1 MNQKKVA
8 LVTGGS
14 AGLGEEIAFGL
25 QRDGFDVVVCGRRQD
40 KLDAM
45 EARGVTAVQCD
56 VADAASVEH
65 MRRAVTERFGR
76 LDALVHCAGIAL
88 QRGSFVDADLSQV
101 EGMVRINVLGT
112 FYVAQ
117 SFLPLLYASKKGSLL
132 TFSSTLA
139 QRPRAGS
146 SAYSATKGAIEAF
159 SRSLAIEAAEHG
171 VRVNCI
177 APGLVRSDIYLA
189 AGMSSQDYAKL
200 LQARAAEM
208 PLKRV
213 GEPEDVCGLVSYLV
227 SDKSNWITGQCFVV
241 DGGAMLR

>member
-1 MNQKKVA
+1 MDQKKVA

-14 AGLGEEIAFGL
+14 AGLGEEIALGL
-25 QRDGFDVVVCGRRQD
+25 QRDGFEVLVCGRRQD

-45 EARGVTAVQCD
+45 KARGVGAVRCD
-56 VADAASVEH
+56 VADATDVQRMKQAL
-65 MRRAVTERFGR
+65 AERYGR
-76 LDALVHCAGIAL
+76 LDVLVHCAGVAL
-88 QRGSFVDADLSQV
+88 QRSKFVEADMAQV
-101 EGMVRINVLGT
+101 EGMVRINLLGT
-112 FYVAQ
+112 LYVAQ
-117 SFLPLLYASKKGSLL
+117 AFLPLLYASKGSLL

-146 SAYSATKGAIEAF
+146 TAYTATKGAVEAF

-189 AGMSSQDYAKL
+189 AGMSSEDYAKL

-213 GEPEDVCGLVSYLV
+213 GEPEDICGLVSYLA
-227 SDKSNWITGQCFVV
+227 SDKSSWITGQCFSV

>member
-1 MNQKKVA
+1 MDQKKVA

-25 QRDGFDVVVCGRRQD
+25 QRDGFEVVVCGRRQD

-45 EARGVTAVQCD
+45 QARGVSAVQCD
-56 VADAASVEH
+56 VSDATSVQL
-65 MRRAVTERFGR
+65 MKQAVAKRHGR
-76 LDALVHCAGIAL
+76 LDVLVHCAGIAL
-88 QRGSFVDADLSQV
+88 QRSKFVEADMAQV
-101 EGMVRINVLGT
+101 EAMLRVNVLGT

-117 SFLPLLYASKKGSLL
+117 TFLPLLHASKGVLL

-146 SAYSATKGAIEAF
+146 AAYTATKGAVEAF

-189 AGMSSQDYAKL
+189 AGMSSEDYARL

-213 GEPEDVCGLVSYLV
+213 GEPEDVCALVSYLA
-227 SDKSNWITGQCFVV
+227 SDKSSWITGQCFAI

>member
-1 MNQKKVA
+1 MDQKKVA

-14 AGLGEEIAFGL
+14 AGLGEEIALGL
-25 QRDGFDVVVCGRRQD
+25 LRDGFEVVVCGRRQD

-45 EARGVTAVQCD
+45 EARGVGAVRCD
-56 VADAASVEH
+56 VADATDVQR
-65 MRRAVTERFGR
+65 MKQAVAERHGR
-76 LDALVHCAGIAL
+76 LDVLVHCAGVAL
-88 QRGSFVDADLSQV
+88 QRSKFVEADMAQV
-101 EGMVRINVLGT
+101 EGMVRINLLGT

-117 SFLPLLYASKKGSLL
+117 AFLPLLYASKGNLI

-146 SAYSATKGAIEAF
+146 TAYTATKGAVEAF

-177 APGLVRSDIYLA
+177 APGLVRSEIYLA
-189 AGMSSQDYAKL
+189 AGMSSEDYAKL

-213 GEPEDVCGLVSYLV
+213 GEPEDICGLVSFLA
-227 SDKSNWITGQCFVV
+227 SDKSSWITGQCFSV

>member
-1 MNQKKVA
+1 MDQKKVA

-14 AGLGEEIAFGL
+14 AGLGEEIALGL
-25 QRDGFDVVVCGRRQD
+25 QRDGFEVLVCGRRQD

-45 EARGVTAVQCD
+45 KARGVGAVRCD
-56 VADAASVEH
+56 VADATDVQRMKQALVE
-65 MRRAVTERFGR
+65 RYGR
-76 LDALVHCAGIAL
+76 LDVLVHCAGVAL
-88 QRGSFVDADLSQV
+88 QRSKFVEADMAQV
-101 EGMVRINVLGT
+101 EGMVRINLLGT
-112 FYVAQ
+112 LYVAQ
-117 SFLPLLYASKKGSLL
+117 AFLPLLYASKGSLL

-146 SAYSATKGAIEAF
+146 TAYTATKGAVEAF

-189 AGMSSQDYAKL
+189 AGMSSEDYAKL

-213 GEPEDVCGLVSYLV
+213 GEPEDICGLVSYLA
-227 SDKSNWITGQCFVV
+227 SEKSSWITGQCFSV

>member
-1 MNQKKVA
+1 MKVA

-14 AGLGEEIAFGL
+14 AGLGEGIALGL
-25 QRDGFDVVVCGRRQD
+25 QRDGFKVVVCGRRQD

-45 EARGVTAVQCD
+45 EARGVGAVRCD
-56 VADAASVEH
+56 VADATDVQR
-65 MRRAVTERFGR
+65 MKLAVAERYGR
-76 LDALVHCAGIAL
+76 LDLLVHCAGVAL
-88 QRGSFVDADLSQV
+88 QRSKFVEADMAEV
-101 EGMVRINVLGT
+101 EAMVRINVLGT
-112 FYVAQ
+112 LYVAQ
-117 SFLPLLYASKKGSLL
+117 AFLPLLHASKGCLI

-146 SAYSATKGAIEAF
+146 TAYTATKGAIEAF

-189 AGMSSQDYAKL
+189 AGMASEDYAQL
-200 LQARAAEM
+200 LQARAAEI

-213 GEPEDVCGLVSYLV
+213 GEPGDIYGLVSYLA
-227 SDKSNWITGQCFVV
+227 SDESSWITGQCFAV

>member
-1 MNQKKVA
+1 LNQKKVA

-25 QRDGFDVVVCGRRQD
+25 QRDGFEVVVCGRRQD
-40 KLDAM
+40 RLDAM
-45 EARGVTAVQCD
+45 EARGVTALRCD

-65 MRRAVTERFGR
+65 MRQDVAERFGR

-88 QRGSFVDADLSQV
+88 QRGNFVDADLSQV
-101 EGMVRINVLGT
+101 EGMVRINLLGT
-112 FYVAQ
+112 LYVAQ
-117 SFLPLLYASKKGSLL
+117 CFLPLLYASQGSLL

-146 SAYSATKGAIEAF
+146 CAYSATKGAIEAF

-227 SDKSNWITGQCFVV
+227 SDKSSWITGQCFVV

>member
-1 MNQKKVA
+1 MDQKKVA

-14 AGLGEEIAFGL
+14 AGLGEEIAMGL
-25 QRDGFDVVVCGRRQD
+25 QRDGFEVVVCGRRQD

-45 EARGVTAVQCD
+45 EARGVSAVRCD
-56 VADAASVEH
+56 VADAIDVQ
-65 MRRAVTERFGR
+65 RLKQAVAERHGR
-76 LDALVHCAGIAL
+76 LDVLVHCAGIAL
-88 QRGSFVDADLSQV
+88 QRSKFVEADMAQV
-101 EGMVRINVLGT
+101 EGMVRINFLGT
-112 FYVAQ
+112 LYVAQ
-117 SFLPLLYASKKGSLL
+117 AFLPLLYATKGSLL

-146 SAYSATKGAIEAF
+146 TAYTATKGAVEAF

-189 AGMSSQDYAKL
+189 AGMSSEDYAKL
-200 LQARAAEM
+200 LQARASEI

-213 GEPEDVCGLVSYLV
+213 GEPEDICGLVSYLA
-227 SDKSNWITGQCFVV
+227 SDKSSWITGQCFAV

>member
-1 MNQKKVA
+1 MDQKKVA

-14 AGLGEEIAFGL
+14 AGLGKEIALGL

-40 KLDAM
+40 KLEAM
-45 EARGVTAVQCD
+45 QVRGVSAVQCD
-56 VADAASVEH
+56 VGDAISVQR
-65 MRRAVTERFGR
+65 MKLAVTERHGR
-76 LDALVHCAGIAL
+76 LDVLVHCAGVAM
-88 QRGSFVDADLSQV
+88 QRSKFVEADMAQV

-112 FYVAQ
+112 LYVAQ
-117 SFLPLLYASKKGSLL
+117 TFLPLLYASKGCLL

-146 SAYSATKGAIEAF
+146 TAYTATKGAVEAL

-189 AGMSSQDYAKL
+189 AGMSREDYAEL

-213 GEPEDVCGLVSYLV
+213 GEPEDICAMVSYLA
-227 SDKSNWITGQCFVV
+227 SDKSSWITGQCFAL

>member
-14 AGLGEEIAFGL
+14 AGLGEEIALGL
-25 QRDGFDVVVCGRRQD
+25 QRDGFEVVVCGRRQD
-40 KLDAM
+40 RLDAM
-45 EARGVTAVQCD
+45 QVRGVGAIQCD
-56 VADAASVEH
+56 VGDATSVH
-65 MRRAVTERFGR
+65 NLQQAVSGRYGR
-76 LDALVHCAGIAL
+76 LDVLVHCAGVAL
-88 QRGSFVDADLSQV
+88 QRSTFIEADMAQV
-101 EGMVRINVLGT
+101 EAMLRINVLGT
-112 FYVAQ
+112 MCVAQ
-117 SFLPLLYASKKGSLL
+117 TFLPLLYASKGILL

-146 SAYSATKGAIEAF
+146 AAYTATKGAVEAF

-189 AGMSSQDYAKL
+189 AGMSSEDYARL

-213 GEPEDVCGLVSYLV
+213 GEPEDVCALVSYLA
-227 SDKSNWITGQCFVV
+227 SDKSSWITGQCFAI

>member
-1 MNQKKVA
+1 MLRMSGKLRVVPLTKHVSLNDA
-8 LVTGGS
+8 
-14 AGLGEEIAFGL
+14 IAMATP
-25 QRDGFDVVVCGRRQD
+25 QRIFQVIEMADATLRAWGFDKPRI
-40 KLDAM
+40 
-45 EARGVTAVQCD
+45 AV
-56 VADAASVEH
+56 A
-65 MRRAVTERFGR
+65 GR
-76 LDALVHCAGIAL
+76 LDVLVHCAGVAL
-88 QRGSFVDADLSQV
+88 QRGKFVEADMAQV
-101 EGMVRINVLGT
+101 EGMVRINLLGT
-112 FYVAQ
+112 MYVAQ
-117 SFLPLLYASKKGSLL
+117 AFLALLQASKGILL

-146 SAYSATKGAIEAF
+146 AAYSATKGAVEAF

-189 AGMSSQDYAKL
+189 AGMSGEDYAAL

-213 GEPEDVCGLVSYLV
+213 GEPQDICALVSYLA
-227 SDKSNWITGQCFVV
+227 SDKSSWITGQCFAI

>member
-1 MNQKKVA
+1 MDHKKVA

-14 AGLGEEIAFGL
+14 AGLGEEIALGL
-25 QRDGFDVVVCGRRQD
+25 QRDGFEVVVCGRRQD

-45 EARGVTAVQCD
+45 QARGVGAIRCD
-56 VADAASVEH
+56 VADATDVQR
-65 MRRAVTERFGR
+65 MKQAVAERHGR
-76 LDALVHCAGIAL
+76 LDLLVHCAGVAL
-88 QRGSFVDADLSQV
+88 QRSKFVEADMTQV
-101 EGMVRINVLGT
+101 EGMVRINLLGT
-112 FYVAQ
+112 LYVAQ
-117 SFLPLLYASKKGSLL
+117 AFLPLLYANKGSLL

-146 SAYSATKGAIEAF
+146 TAYTATKGAVEAF

-177 APGLVRSDIYLA
+177 APGLVRSEIYLA
-189 AGMSSQDYAKL
+189 AGMSNEDYAKL
-200 LQARAAEM
+200 LQERAAEM

-213 GEPEDVCGLVSYLV
+213 GEPEDICGLVSYLA
-227 SDKSNWITGQCFVV
+227 SDKSSWITGQCFSV

>member
-1 MNQKKVA
+1 MVQKKVA

-14 AGLGEEIAFGL
+14 AGLGEEIALGL
-25 QRDGFDVVVCGRRQD
+25 QRDGFEVIVCGRRQD

-45 EARGVTAVQCD
+45 EARGMDAVRCD
-56 VADAASVEH
+56 VADATDVQ
-65 MRRAVTERFGR
+65 RLKQAVAERHGR
-76 LDALVHCAGIAL
+76 LDVLVHCAGIAL
-88 QRGSFVDADLSQV
+88 QRSKFVEADMAQV
-101 EGMVRINVLGT
+101 EGMVRINFLGT
-112 FYVAQ
+112 LYVAQ
-117 SFLPLLYASKKGSLL
+117 AFLPLLYASKGSLL

-146 SAYSATKGAIEAF
+146 TAYTATKGAVEAF

-189 AGMSSQDYAKL
+189 AGMSSEDYAKL
-200 LQARAAEM
+200 LQARAAEI

-213 GEPEDVCGLVSYLV
+213 GEPEDICGLVSYLA
-227 SDKSNWITGQCFVV
+227 SDKSSWITGQCFAV

>member
-1 MNQKKVA
+1 MDQKKVA
-8 LVTGGS
+8 LVTGGT
-14 AGLGEEIAFGL
+14 AGLGEEIALSL
-25 QRDGFDVVVCGRRQD
+25 QRDGFEVVACGRRQD

-45 EARGVTAVQCD
+45 EARGVAALRCD
-56 VADAASVEH
+56 VADAAQVQR
-65 MRRAVTERFGR
+65 MKQAVAERHGR
-76 LDALVHCAGIAL
+76 LDLLVHCAGVAL
-88 QRGSFVDADLSQV
+88 QRSKFAEADMAQV

-112 FYVAQ
+112 LYVAQ
-117 SFLPLLYASKKGSLL
+117 AFLPLLHASKGSLL

-146 SAYSATKGAIEAF
+146 TAYTATKGAVEAF

-189 AGMSSQDYAKL
+189 AGMSGEDYARL

-213 GEPEDVCGLVSYLV
+213 GEPEDICALVSYLA
-227 SDKSNWITGQCFVV
+227 SDRASWITGQCFAV